1 LGLSQRSCKGEWL
14 ERAKTLVQ
22 GQMKAMRNLERAL
35 GRPHSLM
42 PQVFMAT
49 ENTTERWVY
58 ISLVLQFIR
67 KNITVFL

>member
-1 LGLSQRSCKGEWL
+1 
-14 ERAKTLVQ
+14 VQ